1 LKYRK
6 LGRNGLKQSAIGL
19 GCMSM
24 TGLYGGADEA
34 ECRAT
39 IAAAVDLG
47 INHID
52 TANAYGNG
60 KNEEFLGQALNGLRE
75 KFILSTKFGNRR
87 KPEGGFEINSR
98 PESVMASCEESL
110 ARLNVDVIDVF
121 YQHRVDPDTPIEDTV
136 GAMARLVE
144 QGKVRYLGLSE
155 AGPETIRR
163 AHKVHPISALQTEY
177 PLCSREVEADVLPVC
192 RELGI
197 AFIAYCPLGRGFLS
211 GTVRGFDGMKE
222 TDRRR
227 QEHPRFQQKNLEKNQ
242 NLLKPLDDIAASK
255 DVSLAQI
262 AIAWLLQQGDEVIP
276 IPGMARRTH
285 LSENV
290 AAVDIDLS
298 DEDLSLLNKIFAL
311 DAVAGTRYPEVQLP
325 SLGL

>member
-1 LKYRK
+1 
-6 LGRNGLKQSAIGL
+6 
-19 GCMSM
+19 M
-24 TGLYGGADEA
+24 
-34 ECRAT
+34 
-39 IAAAVDLG
+39 
-47 INHID
+47 
-52 TANAYGNG
+52 
-60 KNEEFLGQALNGLRE
+60 
-75 KFILSTKFGNRR
+75 
-87 KPEGGFEINSR
+87 
-98 PESVMASCEESL
+98 
-110 ARLNVDVIDVF
+110 
-121 YQHRVDPDTPIEDTV
+121 
-136 GAMARLVE
+136 
-144 QGKVRYLGLSE
+144 
-155 AGPETIRR
+155 RR

-177 PLCSREVEADVLPVC
+177 SLCSREVEADVLPVC